1 LIGLI
6 ITLLSPVAAFLFG
19 TYAESQLALWLLVGI
34 GVGAIGVVL
43 TLVGGLRLYRDLSHR
58 SVSVGTSHSH
68 AE

>member
-19 TYAESQLALWLLVGI
+19 TYAESQLSLWLLVGI

-43 TLVGGLRLYRDLSHR
+43 TLVGGLRLYRALSHR
-58 SVSVGTSHSH
+58 SVGASHSH